1 MRFIIDKKNF
11 NFAVNLEEVIGI
23 VAPDT
28 PTKNN
33 EYYIL
38 FYTKNQKNFF
48 WLYETKEKRDFV
60 YNNYLLPMFHLLDK

>member
-23 VAPDT
+23 TAPDT

-48 WLYETKEKRDFV
+48 WLYEDKEKRDFV
-60 YNNYLLPMFHLLDK
+60 YNNYLMPLFHLLDK

>member
-11 NFAVNLEEVIGI
+11 NFAVNLDEVIGI
-23 VAPDT
+23 SAPDT

-48 WLYETKEKRDFV
+48 WLYEDKEKRDFV
-60 YNNYLLPMFHLLDK
+60 YNNYLMPMFHLLDK

>member
-23 VAPDT
+23 TAPDT

-48 WLYETKEKRDFV
+48 WLYETKEDRDFV